1 MAPGARV
8 MVGVDAGWAPGVGCV
23 VMFSAWRLVSVKVS
37 SGCVGRRQA
46 SVPILRNLSAVPL
59 CDMPLNRPS
68 LASSWTAS
76 WAGVHAAGDLCAALA
91 SGAAEGL
98 GDVEDARP
106 LELVGAEHLE

>member
-1 MAPGARV
+1 
-8 MVGVDAGWAPGVGCV
+8 
-23 VMFSAWRLVSVKVS
+23 MFSAWRLVSVKVS

-46 SVPILRNLSAVPL
+46 NVAILRKLSAVPL

-98 GDVEDARP
+98 VSVRAGDGAHAVRDSSRPPSKAVPKRARGD
-106 LELVGAEHLE
+106 GATRG